1 MHISRNV
8 VGALASLPFALALGA
23 VTADAATAAEVTV
36 NIARVKAI
44 DPPDAFSK
52 GDFYAR
58 VTIDGETQ
66 KTEHVKQ
73 SVDIKPNWKISKK
86 VKPGVIKV
94 KVEILDKDV
103 SQDDPIDINRV
114 DNKRDLDFTI
124 DTRSCRIEGFSEP
137 YKCGQSIT
145 RVGKEKKAAGITMSV
160 GVKN

>member
-1 MHISRNV
+1 MHIPRKL
-8 VGALASLPFALALGA
+8 VGALASLPLALSLGA
-23 VTADAATAAEVTV
+23 LTAGTATAEEVTV

-66 KTEHVKQ
+66 KTEVVKH
-73 SVDIKPNWKISKK
+73 SVDIKPNWKITKK

-94 KVEILDKDV
+94 KVEILDKDI

-114 DNKRDLDFTI
+114 DGKRDLDFTV
-124 DTRSCRIEGFSEP
+124 DTGSCQIVGFSEP
-137 YKCGQSIT
+137 YKCGKSIT
-145 RVGKEKKAAGITMSV
+145 RVGKEKKAAGITMLV
-160 GVKN
+160 GVKK

>member
-1 MHISRNV
+1 MNIPRKV
-8 VGALASLPFALALGA
+8 VGALASLPFALALGT
-23 VTADAATAAEVTV
+23 VMADAATAAEVTV

-66 KTEHVKQ
+66 KTEVVKQ
-73 SVDIKPNWKISKK
+73 SIDIKPNWKISKK
-86 VKPGVIKV
+86 VKSGVINV

-114 DNKRDLDFTI
+114 DGKRDLDFTV

-137 YKCGQSIT
+137 YKCGKSIT
-145 RVGKEKKAAGITMSV
+145 RVGKEKKSAGITMSV
-160 GVKN
+160 GAKN

>member
-1 MHISRNV
+1 MHIPRKL
-8 VGALASLPFALALGA
+8 VGALASLPFALGA
-23 VTADAATAAEVTV
+23 VMAEPAAAEEVTV
-36 NIARVKAI
+36 NITRVRAI

-66 KTEHVKQ
+66 KTEVVKQ
-73 SVDIKPNWKISKK
+73 KADIKPNWKITRK

-114 DNKRDLDFTI
+114 DAKRDLEFAV
-124 DTRSCRIEGFSEP
+124 DTPSCRIVGFSEP

-160 GVKN
+160 SVKK